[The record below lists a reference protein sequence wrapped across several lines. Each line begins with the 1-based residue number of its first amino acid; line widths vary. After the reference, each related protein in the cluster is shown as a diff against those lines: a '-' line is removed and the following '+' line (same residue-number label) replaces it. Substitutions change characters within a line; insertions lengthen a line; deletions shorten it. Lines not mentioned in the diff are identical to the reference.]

1 MYFKIKSNVLRVIEI
16 GAVKLEINMG
26 NFTRGRGRDL
36 KIIPDI
42 LKISFRDKLPN
53 NV

>member
-1 MYFKIKSNVLRVIEI
+1 MSLN
-16 GAVKLEINMG
+16 AVKLEINMG
-26 NFTRGRGRDL
+26 NFVRGGGS

>member
-26 NFTRGRGRDL
+26 NFTRGRGRFENYSRYF
-36 KIIPDI
+36 KNF
-42 LKISFRDKLPN
+42 ISR
-53 NV
+53 